1 MATSWHSNHFGQDVR
16 WHCVTKTAPCQSRP
30 HTGWVPLELLL
41 RQATAGPQLLLTIPP
56 APLWAQVT
64 PRGRH
69 ALCTQAG
76 AWTQPWRRRST
87 GGSQTRRVWPC
98 QHVLSRPIQCFLAP
112 ALHRYPTRLLAPRPH
127 FTKRKERHVGSGNQP
142 QVKLVSSSSGWERS
156 YLSGVPSRHPAPTS
170 AARGTAGSQLTR
182 VWSSLPLGLRLAHC
196 CDRF

>member
-1 MATSWHSNHFGQDVR
+1 M
-16 WHCVTKTAPCQSRP
+16 TKTDPSQSRP

-41 RQATAGPQLLLTIPP
+41 RQATAGPQLLLTTPPP

-69 ALCTQAG
+69 TLCTQAG
-76 AWTQPWRRRST
+76 ARTQPWRRRST
-87 GGSQTRRVWPC
+87 GRSQTRRAWPH
-98 QHVLSRPIQCFLAP
+98 QHMLSRPTQCFLTP
-112 ALHRYPTRLLAPRPH
+112 ALHRHPTRSLAPRPH
-127 FTKRKERHVGSGNQP
+127 FTKRKERPVGPGNQP

-170 AARGTAGSQLTR
+170 MIRGTAGSPLTC

-196 CDRF
+196 CDQF